1 MMNAIAM
8 DISRLIDR
16 SHFSTPTGIDRF
28 ELQYANW
35 AKARSSYFIEMG
47 RTKPIEIN
55 RGRANGL
62 ISELEQRWST
72 AALTQ
77 SQSTEL
83 EQIYAAIDGRLS
95 WSQLKSIVPTK
106 NKSKLQQWGMN
117 AGKVLRTILPMS
129 RLATSAPFVHVSHTN
144 LHRPAAF
151 SWLDA
156 QRSNGI
162 FYVHDLIPLTHPE
175 FVRKNEPQRH
185 LQRMETVLKHA
196 GLVLCNSQT
205 TARSFETFA
214 EEQGRAV
221 PPIAVLPPGVEHSF
235 NVASRAARRSKR
247 PYFLMVGTI
256 EPRKNHAMI
265 LQLWRALVDEH
276 GKDTPRLVI
285 AGKRGWENAQVF
297 ATLER
302 CPQLRDIVI
311 EAPDLGDAAL
321 ADLMAGATALLA
333 PSFAEGYGMPLAEA
347 MATGTTI
354 IASNIPSHKEIA
366 GEHAIFLD
374 PLDGLGW
381 REAIETHA
389 AEHRRRAPLTLQK
402 WEKHFDQLDE
412 LLDAAARQKSN
423 ADRQTSAN
431 HSGK

>member
-1 MMNAIAM
+1 MVIMNAISM

-35 AKARSSYFIEMG
+35 ARARSSYFIEMG
-47 RTKPIEIN
+47 RTKPIEIT
-55 RGRANGL
+55 RGRATGL
-62 ISELEQRWST
+62 ISELGQRWST
-72 AALTQ
+72 TSLSQ

-83 EQIYAAIDGRLS
+83 ERIYAAIDGKLS
-95 WSQLKSIVPTK
+95 WSVSKSVTTPP
-106 NKSKLQQWGMN
+106 NKSKLQQWSMN
-117 AGKVLRTILPMS
+117 AGKAIRTILPMS
-129 RLATSAPFVHVSHTN
+129 RKATSAPFVHVSHTN

-175 FVRKNEPQRH
+175 YVRKNEPQRH
-185 LQRMETVLKHA
+185 LQRMETVLRHA

-205 TARSFETFA
+205 TARSFRTFA
-214 EEQGRAV
+214 EERGRPV
-221 PPIAVLPPGVEHSF
+221 PPILILPPGVENSF
-235 NVASRAARRSKR
+235 NVASRAAPRSKR
-247 PYFLMVGTI
+247 PYFLIVGTI
-256 EPRKNHAMI
+256 EPRKNHIML
-265 LQLWRALVDEH
+265 LQLWRWFAETYGD
-276 GKDTPRLVI
+276 DAPRLVI

-297 ATLER
+297 ATLDR
-302 CPQLRDIVI
+302 CPQLRNIVI

-321 ADLMAGATALLA
+321 ADLMAGATALLS
-333 PSFAEGYGMPLAEA
+333 PSFVEGYGMPVAEA

-366 GEHAIFLD
+366 GDHAIFLD

-381 REAIETHA
+381 REAIEAHMQ
-389 AEHRRRAPLTLQK
+389 EHQRKVPLVLQN
-402 WEKHFDQLDE
+402 WEGHFGTLDE
-412 LLDAAARQKSN
+412 LLENAAGRA
-423 ADRQTSAN
+423 TS
-431 HSGK
+431 KRTEPVL